1 MRHGRCEREAPEGE
15 GLVALE
21 AEHDNQL
28 SVAVLGWPAV
38 EREFGD
44 GDTGSAEE
52 DQCVGGVGLGE
63 DLPHL
68 GVA

>member
-1 MRHGRCEREAPEGE
+1 MEAAADQLEGE

-28 SVAVLGWPAV
+28 SVVVLDWPAV
-38 EREFGD
+38 ECEFGD
-44 GDTGSAEE
+44 GDTGLAEE
-52 DQCVGGVGLGE
+52 DQGVGGVGLRE
-63 DLPHL
+63 DLSHL